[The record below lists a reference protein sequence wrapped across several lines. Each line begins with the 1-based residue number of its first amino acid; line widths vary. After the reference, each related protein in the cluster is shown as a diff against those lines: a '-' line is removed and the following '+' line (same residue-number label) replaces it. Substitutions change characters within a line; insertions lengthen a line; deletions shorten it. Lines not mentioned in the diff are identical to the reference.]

1 MKIEKYVLKVKMI
14 FFSEAFFWKLY
25 FNYISIIISLF
36 ELRYLLCCNS
46 NIIKNIIYIKFQEL
60 FIIYQYQNHL

>member
-46 NIIKNIIYIKFQEL
+46 ILFCKFMIIKL
-60 FIIYQYQNHL
+60 